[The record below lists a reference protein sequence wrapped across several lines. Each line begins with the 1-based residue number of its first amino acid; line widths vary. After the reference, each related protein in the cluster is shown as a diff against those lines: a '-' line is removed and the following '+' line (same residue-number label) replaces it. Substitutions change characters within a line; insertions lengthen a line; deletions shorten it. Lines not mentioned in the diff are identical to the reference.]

1 MKNFSFKLLITL
13 ATFFLPTNAYANI
26 DQGIN
31 DFLAPI
37 SKMISSI
44 VFYSLPLGSAN
55 VELIVI
61 WLIAGGLFSTLYFK
75 FINFTGFK
83 HAIELVSGKFSN
95 KESEGEVS
103 HFRALATA
111 LSGTV
116 GLGNIGGVAVAISLG
131 GPGATFWMILS
142 GFIGMSLKFC
152 ECTLGVK
159 YRKINPDGSV
169 SGGPMYYLSRGLKE
183 KGYESLG
190 KILACM
196 FAVFCIFASLGGG
209 NMFQVNQSL
218 DLLIYVTGGEGSFL
232 DLHSWVYGSVIAV
245 LVGLVI
251 IGGIKRIGSVTSK
264 LVPSMAIIYL
274 ISSLIIILSNYDQIF
289 VAFSSIFT
297 GAFSPEGVTGGFMG
311 VLILGFRRAVFSNE
325 AGIGSAPIAHA
336 AVKTDNPTTEGLVS
350 LLEPFVD
357 TVIICTLTALV
368 IITTGVYSS
377 GQEIEGA
384 RLTSQAFGSVLPS
397 FPYILALVASLFAFS
412 TMISWSYYGVKSVT
426 FLFGESKKIEVLYKI
441 IFCMFAIVGSSLDL
455 IKVIDLSDA
464 ALFLMAIPNLIGVY
478 ILASVVKKESTNYF
492 LKLSEREASK

>member
-1 MKNFSFKLLITL
+1 MKFFLKKTFITL
-13 ATFFLPTNAYANI
+13 FLILFSNNVHAGI
-26 DQGIN
+26 DQSIN
-31 DFLAPI
+31 DFLAPVSQI
-37 SKMISSI
+37 ISSI
-44 VFYSLPLGSAN
+44 VFYALPIGNAN

-75 FINFTGFK
+75 FVNFRGFK
-83 HAIELVSGKFSN
+83 HSLQLVSGKFSN
-95 KESEGEVS
+95 KDANGEVS

-142 GFIGMSLKFC
+142 GLIGMSLKFC

-159 YRKINPDGSV
+159 YRNINPDGSV
-169 SGGPMYYLSRGLKE
+169 SGGPMYYLSKGLKD
-183 KGYESLG
+183 KGLEFFG
-190 KILACM
+190 KVLAYM
-196 FAVFCIFASLGGG
+196 FAIFCIFASLGGG

-218 DLLIYVTGGEGSFL
+218 DLLIYVTGGSGSFL
-232 DLHSWVYGSVIAV
+232 DLHSWVYGSIIAI

-274 ISSLIIILSNYDQIF
+274 VSALIIIFSNYNQIPS
-289 VAFSSIFT
+289 AISSIFI
-297 GAFSPEGVTGGFMG
+297 GAFSPEGVAGGFLG

-325 AGIGSAPIAHA
+325 AGIGSAPIAHS
-336 AVKTDNPTTEGLVS
+336 AVKTENPTTEGLVS

-368 IITTGVYSS
+368 IITSGVYSS

-384 RLTSQAFGSVLPS
+384 RMTSQAFGTVLPT
-397 FPYILALVASLFAFS
+397 FPYLLAIVATLFAFS
-412 TMISWSYYGVKSVT
+412 TMISWSYYGVKAVT
-426 FLFGESKKIEVLYKI
+426 FIFGESKNIEIIYKI
-441 IFCMFAIVGSSLDL
+441 IFCFFAIIGSSLDL
-455 IKVIDLSDA
+455 VKVIDLSDA

-478 ILASVVKKESTNYF
+478 ILASIVKNESSSYF
-492 LKLSEREASK
+492 LKIEKK

>member
-1 MKNFSFKLLITL
+1 MKFFLKKIFITL
-13 ATFFLPTNAYANI
+13 FLILFSNNVHAGI
-26 DQGIN
+26 DQSIN
-31 DFLAPI
+31 DFLAPVSQI
-37 SKMISSI
+37 ISSI
-44 VFYSLPLGSAN
+44 VFYALPIGNAN

-75 FINFTGFK
+75 FVNFRGFK
-83 HAIELVSGKFSN
+83 HSLQLVSGKFSN
-95 KESEGEVS
+95 KDANGEVS

-142 GFIGMSLKFC
+142 GLIGMSLKFC

-159 YRKINPDGSV
+159 YRNINPDGSV
-169 SGGPMYYLSRGLKE
+169 SGGPMYYLSKGLKD
-183 KGYESLG
+183 KGLEFFG
-190 KILACM
+190 KVLAYM
-196 FAVFCIFASLGGG
+196 FAIFCIFASLGGG

-218 DLLIYVTGGEGSFL
+218 DLLIYVTGGSGSFL
-232 DLHSWVYGSVIAV
+232 DLHSWVYGSVIAI

-274 ISSLIIILSNYDQIF
+274 VSALIIIFSNYNQIPS
-289 VAFSSIFT
+289 AISSIFI
-297 GAFSPEGVTGGFMG
+297 GAFSPEGVAGGFLG

-325 AGIGSAPIAHA
+325 AGIGSAPIAHS
-336 AVKTDNPTTEGLVS
+336 AVKTENPTTEGLVS

-368 IITTGVYSS
+368 IITSGVYSS

-384 RLTSQAFGSVLPS
+384 RMTSQAFVTVLPT
-397 FPYILALVASLFAFS
+397 FPYLLAIVATLFAFS
-412 TMISWSYYGVKSVT
+412 TMISWSYYGVKAVT
-426 FLFGESKKIEVLYKI
+426 FIFGESKNIEIIYKI
-441 IFCMFAIVGSSLDL
+441 IFCFFAIIGSSLDL
-455 IKVIDLSDA
+455 VKVIDLSDA

-478 ILASVVKKESTNYF
+478 ILASIVKNESSSYF
-492 LKLSEREASK
+492 LKIEKK